1 MSMWMPTIEQVLI
14 IHDRLIALTG
24 GAFGIRYIHLI
35 ESAIARANA
44 GYGGVEA
51 HPGLLAKAAA
61 ICCGLTQNH
70 GFVDGNKRIGI
81 TTMLMI
87 LRQNG
92 VKLAYSQEELIQLGL
107 SIAQDTMNVP
117 EVEEWL
123 RTHAAE

>member
-24 GAFGIRYIHLI
+24 GASGIRDIHLI

-44 GYGGVEA
+44 AYGGVEA

-87 LRQNG
+87 LRQND